1 MGEGQMRRNAFAK
14 RVRALEI
21 KSAGVRQGQQPSC
34 RSGKLTGLSTCDLIE
49 ELRNQAW
56 RIKERAEAAG
66 DERLALHCLRVVFD
80 TVEFEAKLRGEVDDR
95 PQTNVMNLNFD
106 PAIAVRMAQ
115 TYLARHGAGEQEP
128 K

>member
-1 MGEGQMRRNAFAK
+1 MKRPALEK

-21 KSAGVRQGQQPSC
+21 QSTAVTAKPQPSR
-34 RSGKLTGLSTCDLIE
+34 RSGLKSCSTSDLLE
-49 ELRNQAW
+49 ELRADVW

-66 DERLALHCLRVVFD
+66 DERLALHCVRLLFD
-80 TVEFEAKLRGEVDDR
+80 SIEFEAKLRGEVDDR

>member
-1 MGEGQMRRNAFAK
+1 MKRPPLEK

-21 KSAGVRQGQQPSC
+21 QSTAVTAKPQRSR
-34 RSGKLTGLSTCDLIE
+34 RSGQAKNCSTSDLLE
-49 ELRNQAW
+49 ELRAEVW
-56 RIKERAEAAG
+56 KIKQRAEAAG
-66 DERLALHCLRVVFD
+66 EERLALHCVRLLFES
-80 TVEFEAKLRGEVDDR
+80 VEFEAKLRGELDDR
-95 PQTNVMNLNFD
+95 PQTNVLNVNFD